1 MFYVSKKGKT
11 IGPCTADEVHNFLLY
26 GSISIED
33 LIQSEGEEEW
43 VPVMSLPE
51 FQSHIK
57 DSDLGTG
64 EKGKPSIRRRIV
76 RLREYDRVP
85 YPQRG
90 GVVLSGL
97 ILGLLN
103 PIRLWKAAASVYEN
117 KIYRRAKD
125 PHGFLKT
132 WAAWTDTAVTLYLI
146 AVLSVW
152 AISAYWVIVKVSPII
167 REIIQTTRE
176 TL

>member
-11 IGPCTADEVHNFLLY
+11 IGPCTADEVHNLLLY
-26 GSISIED
+26 GSISVED

-43 VPVMSLPE
+43 VPVMSVPE

-57 DSDLGTG
+57 DSDLGSPK
-64 EKGKPSIRRRIV
+64 KGKPNIRRRIV

-103 PIRLWKAAASVYEN
+103 PISLWKSAASVYEN

-125 PHGFLKT
+125 PQGFLKT
-132 WAAWTDTAVTLYLI
+132 WSAWTDTAVTLYLI
-146 AVLSVW
+146 TVLSIW
-152 AISAYWVIVKVSPII
+152 AIAAYWVIVKTTPIL
-167 REIIQTTRE
+167 REIIETTKE